1 MRVEGVLPCHE
12 GSSVLWVCRKV
23 FQPRQHRGQTLGS
36 ALSPQAKAYSLLKEL
51 NLGCSLDAEGKK
63 VGRMEFI
70 EGGWHPGSSACW
82 VELRDDLTVSL
93 LQAAIIERDLPLKI
107 TIDGL

>member
-1 MRVEGVLPCHE
+1 MNLKE
-12 GSSVLWVCRKV
+12 S
-23 FQPRQHRGQTLGS
+23 
-36 ALSPQAKAYSLLKEL
+36 LSTAPASRTDAWECSESLQAKAYSHPKEL

-93 LQAAIIERDLPLKI
+93 LQADIIERDLPLKI

>member
-1 MRVEGVLPCHE
+1 MGV
-12 GSSVLWVCRKV
+12 
-23 FQPRQHRGQTLGS
+23 
-36 ALSPQAKAYSLLKEL
+36 LSPQAKAYSLKEL

-93 LQAAIIERDLPLKI
+93 LQADIIERDLPLKI
-107 TIDGL
+107 TVDGL